1 MSQRSVYQHILE
13 QFADFQSMLTLA
25 LLHNLETMHLIL
37 RARDWHKDILN
48 PGIAWWMVPVESPEQ
63 TEFKTHESWCRQV
76 RSFRTT
82 SEKFM
87 ETHFKTYQKEWKQ
100 RMEAENGSRTT
111 ARGHD

>member
-1 MSQRSVYQHILE
+1 ME